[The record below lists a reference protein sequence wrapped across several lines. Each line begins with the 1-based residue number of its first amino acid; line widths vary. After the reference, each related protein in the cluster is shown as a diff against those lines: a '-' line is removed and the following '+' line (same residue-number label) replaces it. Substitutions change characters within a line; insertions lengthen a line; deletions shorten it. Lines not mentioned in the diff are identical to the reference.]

1 MNSEKREMPETGA
14 RTEAANRSMSIVLVG
29 VNHKT
34 APVEVRELLAFSDQT
49 CSEGLRTLVDGEIV
63 REGLIVSTCNRV
75 EVITATTRD
84 QLPQTVDVI
93 ANFLSR
99 SRSIAREEFSAHLY
113 QHVDDQAVRHLFR
126 VASSLDSMVVGE
138 PQVLGQ
144 VRRAYSL
151 ALEVGTAGRV
161 LNRLVHHALHVAKR
175 VRAET
180 GIAASAVSISYMA
193 VELGKK
199 IFRSLEGC
207 TVLVV
212 GAGEMAELSVRHL
225 VNAGVSRVRVAN
237 RTEETARQLAAEF
250 DGEAVSF
257 DQLPDHLAAAD
268 IVICSTGANEYVV
281 TAAMA
286 RAALERRRNRPAFF
300 IDISVPRNIDPAIG
314 QLPNLFVFDIDDLES
329 VISSNIR
336 EREREAERA
345 ELIVDSEVMQ
355 FQQALRALDIG
366 PTLGALRQKLQDI
379 ARAEMDR
386 QRNRLGNLSP
396 DQEKAIEAMLLATV
410 NKISHPVMDQ
420 MRRAYVASAGSA
432 DGADDSVQA
441 WRDIF
446 GLEESAAANQGD
458 DE

>member
-1 MNSEKREMPETGA
+1 MDSAKAAPKNSKS
-14 RTEAANRSMSIVLVG
+14 SMSIVLVG

-34 APVEVRELLAFSDQT
+34 APVEVRELLAFSEES
-49 CSEGLRTLVDGEIV
+49 CSEGLRALVDGEIV

-75 EVITATTRD
+75 EVITATTRG
-84 QLPQTVDVI
+84 QLQEGADRI
-93 ANFLSR
+93 AEFLSQ
-99 SRSIAREEFSAHLY
+99 SRSLPKESFAAHLY
-113 QHVDDQAVRHLFR
+113 QHVDDRAVRHLFR

-161 LNRLVHHALHVAKR
+161 LNRLVHHSLHVAKR

-199 IFRSLEGC
+199 IFSSLKGC
-207 TVLVV
+207 SVLVI

-225 VNAGVSRVRVAN
+225 VNAGVSRVMVAN
-237 RTEETARQLAAEF
+237 RTDEAARRLAAEF
-250 DGEAVSF
+250 HGEAVRF
-257 DQLPDHLAAAD
+257 DRLPEYLAEAD
-268 IVICSTGANEYVV
+268 IVICSTGATEYVL

-314 QLPNLFVFDIDDLES
+314 KLPNLFVFDIDDLES

-379 ARAEMDR
+379 ARTEMDR
-386 QRNRLGNLSP
+386 QRNRLGPLSP
-396 DQEKAIEAMLLATV
+396 EQETAIEAMLLATV
-410 NKISHPVMDQ
+410 NKISHPVLNH
-420 MRRAYVASAGSA
+420 MRRAYTANVGS
-432 DGADDSVQA
+432 GEPEDDSIQT

-446 GLEESAAANQGD
+446 GLEDEDGSADWGE